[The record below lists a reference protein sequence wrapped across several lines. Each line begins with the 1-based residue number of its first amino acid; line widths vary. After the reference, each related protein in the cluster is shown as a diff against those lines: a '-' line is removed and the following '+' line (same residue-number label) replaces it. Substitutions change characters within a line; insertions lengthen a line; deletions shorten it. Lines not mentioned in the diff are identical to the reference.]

1 MVWLSYS
8 VREQIRI
15 TDMYTLFQLHY
26 DSGYAFPGETHNFWE
41 CLYVMEGEVCASG
54 NERVYNLS
62 LGSIIFHRPL
72 ELHKFIVN
80 SPGGADLLIFFLYC
94 RGTADRL
101 SGRKS
106 LPAV

>member
-54 NERVYNLS
+54 NERVVS
-62 LGSIIFHRPL
+62 LHLYKYHTAYRKPSG
-72 ELHKFIVN
+72 
-80 SPGGADLLIFFLYC
+80 LLP
-94 RGTADRL
+94 RL
-101 SGRKS
+101 SGK
-106 LPAV
+106 LGTNFHTTKV